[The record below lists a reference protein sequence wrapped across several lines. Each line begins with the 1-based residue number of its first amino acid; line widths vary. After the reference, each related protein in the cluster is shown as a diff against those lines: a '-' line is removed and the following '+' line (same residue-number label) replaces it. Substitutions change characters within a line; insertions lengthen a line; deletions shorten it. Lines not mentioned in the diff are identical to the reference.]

1 MCNPHLSVQ
10 GAAPATWVPDSGAE
24 DVGGSKAARR
34 AGGSAL
40 ALEAELNSLQRSML
54 TSWQPPLGAQQAP
67 PPPPLGQQVPAW
79 QAQLESLETRAAVRQ
94 YLLCAAVH
102 LADFIAPR
110 AVISGHV

>member
-34 AGGSAL
+34 AGSSAL